1 MSRIFEITERVA
13 SYAPKADLDLINRAY
28 VFAANAHAGQTR
40 QSNDPYIVHP
50 LAVAGILAS
59 LNMDEATIVT
69 GLLHDTVED
78 THVSLSDIE
87 QHFGSDVAQLVDGV
101 TKIGKI
107 HFHSSEHKQAENFR
121 KMLMATAKDVRV
133 LIVKLADR
141 LHNMRT
147 LGFMSE
153 RKREAISTETIQIYA
168 PLAHRLGIHWVR
180 QEMEDLAFANLEKE
194 AYKELLL
201 QLQDRLEGLNQIR
214 ERLEVIIQEALQR
227 QGLNAQVQGRMKH
240 LYSIY
245 DKMQRKHVDFDE
257 IFDLVAFRVIVDD
270 ITTCYQT
277 LGIIHSLY
285 RPVPGRFKDYIA
297 LPKPN
302 GYQSLHTAVIGPE
315 NFRIE
320 VQIRTETM
328 HSYAEDGVAAH
339 WIYKEGES
347 SPGERDN
354 FKWLKQLTELLQET
368 ESPGEFLE
376 NVRLDLFVQ
385 EVYVF
390 SPDGD
395 IFALPR
401 GARPLDFAY
410 AVHTDI
416 GHHCIGVRI
425 NGEMSDFSTRLHNG
439 DQIEVMTSPDQ
450 MPSRQWLQYVKT
462 PRARQ
467 SIRQWFR
474 RQEKETSVRIGKQVL
489 RDSLGKAGV
498 SNQVLQRLNYD
509 NMESLQEHLGRGD
522 IPIQKLLDAA
532 DVDRSKPLNIRGITR
547 TLMRAADC
555 CHPIPGDPVLGIFS
569 AGKGMIIH
577 HRKCTNVAER
587 KGENWLE
594 VNWQA
599 QPGELFK
606 TGIEV
611 RSHNERGML
620 ARVSNSIAD
629 ANASIDDLKLHQKG
643 GSMTEMLFLI
653 EVEDRK
659 HLADVLRT
667 IRGVPGVTRVQRRN
681 QVGFTGQAASRGFA
695 ETLRD
700 FFVGRQQGQKKSA
713 QKKPDQGK
721 TRKN

>member
-1 MSRIFEITERVA
+1 
-13 SYAPKADLDLINRAY
+13 L
-28 VFAANAHAGQTR
+28 
-40 QSNDPYIVHP
+40 
-50 LAVAGILAS
+50 
-59 LNMDEATIVT
+59 T

-87 QHFGSDVAQLVDGV
+87 EHFGSDVASLVDGV

-107 HFHSSEHKQAENFR
+107 HFHSTEHKQAENFR
-121 KMLMATAKDVRV
+121 KMLMATARDVRV

-147 LGFMSE
+147 LGFMRE
-153 RKREAISTETIQIYA
+153 EKRQAISTETIQIYA

-201 QLQDRLEGLNQIR
+201 ELQDRLEELNRIR

-227 QGLNAQVQGRMKH
+227 QGLNARVQGRMKH
-240 LYSIY
+240 LYSIH

-277 LGIIHSLY
+277 LGIVHSLY

-320 VQIRTETM
+320 VQIRTESM

-347 SPGERDN
+347 SAKERDN

-395 IFALPR
+395 IFPLPR

-450 MPSRQWLQYVKT
+450 VPSRQWLQYVKT

-474 RQEKETSVRIGKQVL
+474 RQEKETSIRIGKQVL
-489 RDSLGKAGV
+489 KDSLGKPGV
-498 SNQVLQRLNYD
+498 SQQVLERLNYD
-509 NMESLQEHLGRGD
+509 SMESLQEHLGRGD
-522 IPIQKLLDAA
+522 IPIQELLDAA
-532 DVDRSKPLNIRGITR
+532 DIDRSKPLNIKGLTR
-547 TLMRAADC
+547 SLMKAADC
-555 CHPIPGDPVLGIFS
+555 CHPIPGDPVLGVFS
-569 AGKGMIIH
+569 SGKGMIIH
-577 HRKCTNVAER
+577 HRKCANVAER
-587 KGENWLE
+587 KSENWLE

-611 RSHNERGML
+611 RSQNARGML

-629 ANASIDDLKLHQKG
+629 ANSSIDDLKLHQKG
-643 GSMTEMLFLI
+643 GEITELLFLI
-653 EVEDRK
+653 QVEDRK
-659 HLADVLRT
+659 HLADVLRN
-667 IRGVPGVTRVQRRN
+667 IRGVKGVVSVRRRN
-681 QVGFTGQAASRGFA
+681 QVGLSGQPASRGFA

-700 FFVGRQQGQKKSA
+700 FFAGRQQTASRQGGKKTERNKA
-713 QKKPDQGK
+713 K
-721 TRKN
+721 

>member
-1 MSRIFEITERVA
+1 MSRIHEITERVA

-28 VFAANAHAGQTR
+28 VFAANAHAGQVR
-40 QSNDPYIVHP
+40 RSGEPYISHP
-50 LAVAGILAS
+50 LAVADILAS
-59 LNMDEATIVT
+59 LRMDEATVVT

-78 THVSLSDIE
+78 THVSLEDVE
-87 QHFGSDVAQLVDGV
+87 RHFGSDIARLVDGV

-107 HFHSSEHKQAENFR
+107 HFHSSEQKQAENFR
-121 KMLMATAKDVRV
+121 KMLMATARDIRV

-147 LGFMSE
+147 LGFMRE
-153 RKREAISTETIQIYA
+153 EKRREISQETIQIYA
-168 PLAHRLGIHWVR
+168 PLAHRLGIHWIK

-194 AYKELLL
+194 AYQELLG
-201 QLQDRLEGLNQIR
+201 QLRDRLDELNRIR

-227 QGLNAQVQGRMKH
+227 QGLDARVQGRMKH
-240 LYSIY
+240 LYSIHA
-245 DKMQRKHVDFDE
+245 KMQRKHVDFDE
-257 IFDLVAFRVIVDD
+257 IYDLVAFRVIVKD
-270 ITTCYQT
+270 ITTCYQA

-320 VQIRTETM
+320 VQIRTEAM

-339 WIYKEGES
+339 WIYKDGDAS
-347 SPGERDN
+347 AREREN

-410 AVHTDI
+410 AVHTEV
-416 GHHCIGVRI
+416 GNHCIGVRI
-425 NGEMSDFSTRLHNG
+425 NGEIADFTTRLHNG
-439 DQIEVMTSPDQ
+439 DQIEIMTSPDQ
-450 MPSRQWLQYVKT
+450 TPSRQWLQYVKT

-467 SIRQWFR
+467 AIRQWFR
-474 RQEKETSVRIGKQVL
+474 RQEKETSIRIGRQVL
-489 RDSLGKAGV
+489 RDVLGRSEISDRVVKA
-498 SNQVLQRLNYD
+498 LNLTSI
-509 NMESLQEHLGRGD
+509 EELQEKLGRGD
-522 IPIQKLLDAA
+522 IPIEDLLEAA
-532 DVDRSKPLNIRGITR
+532 DVDQTRPLKIRGLSR
-547 TLMRAADC
+547 TLMQPAEC
-555 CHPIPGDPVLGIFS
+555 CHPIPGDPVLGLFHS
-569 AGKGMIIH
+569 GKGMVIH
-577 HRKCTNVAER
+577 HRKCPVVAEG

-594 VNWQA
+594 VNWRSR
-599 QPGELFK
+599 PGQLFR

-611 RSHNERGML
+611 RARNQRGML
-620 ARVSNSIAD
+620 ARITASIAE
-629 ANASIDDLKLHQKG
+629 AGSSIEDLKLRQKG
-643 GSMTEMLFLI
+643 GSITELLFLV

-659 HLADVLRT
+659 HLADVLRAV
-667 IRGVPGVTRVQRRN
+667 RGVEGVVRVQRRN
-681 QVGFTGQAASRGFA
+681 RVGLGAQVQSRSLA

-700 FFVGRQQGQKKSA
+700 FFSGRKSGLKEQG
-713 QKKPDQGK
+713 
-721 TRKN
+721 